1 MRQLVI
7 GDIHGCL
14 PTFEAL
20 LEQIALTK
28 NDELYLLGDY
38 IDRGKDSKG
47 VLDSILSLRNQGF
60 KVHCLRGNHEDMTIE
75 SIINDRANATVEWK
89 DAAFMK
95 SFGINRMAQID
106 DRYLE
111 FLESLDYY
119 FEVGNYI
126 LVHAG
131 LNFKVENP
139 LSDFDAMLWIRNWHN
154 MIDKDWLVARVI
166 VHGHTPVKVKETEKM
181 LQSLDS
187 FPVVNIDTGAVF
199 GTSLT
204 CLELNTHKL
213 YTQKNKEKRGI
224 FSFS

>member
-14 PTFEAL
+14 STFEAL
-20 LEQIALTK
+20 LEQIAFSTS
-28 NDELYLLGDY
+28 DELYLLGDY

-47 VLDSILSLRNQGF
+47 VIDSIISLRNQGF
-60 KVHCLRGNHEDMTIE
+60 KLHCLRGNHEEMTIE
-75 SIINDRANATVEWK
+75 SIINDRTNAAVEWK

-95 SFGINRMAQID
+95 SFGISRMAQIED
-106 DRYLE
+106 KYLN
-111 FLESLDYY
+111 FFESLDYY
-119 FEVGNYI
+119 IEVSNYI

-139 LSDFDAMLWIRNWHN
+139 LSDFDAMLWIRNWYSK
-154 MIDKDWLVARVI
+154 IDKEWLVNRI
-166 VHGHTPVKVKETEKM
+166 IIHGHTPVKVKETEKM
-181 LQSLDS
+181 LQNLDNS
-187 FPVVNIDTGAVF
+187 PVLNIDTGAVF
-199 GTSLT
+199 GTNLT

-213 YTQKNKEKRGI
+213 YTQKNKEKRSL